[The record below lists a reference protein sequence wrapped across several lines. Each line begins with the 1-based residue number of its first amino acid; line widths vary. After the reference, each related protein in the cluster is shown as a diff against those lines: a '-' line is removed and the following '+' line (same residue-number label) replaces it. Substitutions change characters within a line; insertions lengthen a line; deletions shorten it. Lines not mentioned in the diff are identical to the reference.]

1 MHRLQ
6 GGAQQA
12 TLSPTDK
19 AGSVA
24 VTDFSL
30 LSSAEIADRIAILHD
45 NIRQITEQAASASG
59 AADEQRNAERLA
71 RQTEE
76 LESLLEE
83 QRRRRSSH

>member
-1 MHRLQ
+1 M
-6 GGAQQA
+6 
-12 TLSPTDK
+12 
-19 AGSVA
+19 
-24 VTDFSL
+24 TDFSL

-59 AADEQRNAERLA
+59 AADEERNAERLA